1 MPDAGEAVWQ
11 SCTLLLNFDLFIQT
25 GWISSA
31 PVSPIKV
38 RQSQGKLTGI
48 RMEERRLSIV
58 EFVMHLGINR
68 DTIWQWIIRRINA
81 RRRGGYFHGN
91 FSRTKWMDGSCENRK

>member
-25 GWISSA
+25 GRISSA
-31 PVSPIKV
+31 PVSPIKL
-38 RQSQGKLTGI
+38 RQSHGKLTGI
-48 RMEERRLSIV
+48 RMEGRRLSIV

-68 DTIWQWIIRRINA
+68 DTIWQWVKQKQAFAHKVGRL
-81 RRRGGYFHGN
+81 
-91 FSRTKWMDGSCENRK
+91 RKFMALEAKE